1 MTDIFQPYRLRHD
14 GKHRPHLSVTELTA
28 TQQLVP
34 TVWVSH
40 SMWHP
45 GVITVYLVV
54 PPHSLNQSINQSI
67 NQNFQVA

>member
-34 TVWVSH
+34 TV
-40 SMWHP
+40 
-45 GVITVYLVV
+45 
-54 PPHSLNQSINQSI
+54 
-67 NQNFQVA
+67 